1 MWITPE
7 TRKLCPFT
15 KFSWSYPYFNI
26 LNEKSLGTQ
35 HRISA
40 VENSTHNQHMLRI
53 VQCHHFDHIS
63 TVNGDD
69 HFFFKPGV
77 VVLMIIGRHVAPRYS
92 ELARIPACL
101 HSAGSGFREKH
112 FD

>member
-40 VENSTHNQHMLRI
+40 VILRGPTRVLRLI
-53 VQCHHFDHIS
+53 F
-63 TVNGDD
+63 VNLWLILSGTTLILRG
-69 HFFFKPGV
+69 FQKSNKNEQG
-77 VVLMIIGRHVAPRYS
+77 ICYRRHS
-92 ELARIPACL
+92 WLQ
-101 HSAGSGFREKH
+101 
-112 FD
+112 

>member
-40 VENSTHNQHMLRI
+40 VKNL
-53 VQCHHFDHIS
+53 
-63 TVNGDD
+63 
-69 HFFFKPGV
+69 
-77 VVLMIIGRHVAPRYS
+77 VVLPSPVLFQLS
-92 ELARIPACL
+92 
-101 HSAGSGFREKH
+101 
-112 FD
+112 

>member
-1 MWITPE
+1 AITTDVGMWITPE

-40 VENSTHNQHMLRI
+40 VEKILGPSFPIRDYFHSQNL
-53 VQCHHFDHIS
+53 
-63 TVNGDD
+63 
-69 HFFFKPGV
+69 
-77 VVLMIIGRHVAPRYS
+77 L
-92 ELARIPACL
+92 IP
-101 HSAGSGFREKH
+101 SI
-112 FD
+112 

>member
-40 VENSTHNQHMLRI
+40 VKNSKLNYL
-53 VQCHHFDHIS
+53 
-63 TVNGDD
+63 G
-69 HFFFKPGV
+69 PGGQYF
-77 VVLMIIGRHVAPRYS
+77 LRYS
-92 ELARIPACL
+92 VYKVERCSMVPSPSEMEWVRL
-101 HSAGSGFREKH
+101 G
-112 FD
+112 